1 MGRIEQ
7 MLIRV
12 NSFIIGLMMIAMFV
26 LVFTN
31 VVTRYC
37 FGFSI
42 ATAEEIST
50 FLMIWVTYL
59 GAGLALRE
67 GRHASID
74 FFQDLLGVQARKYVR
89 TALGILLILFF
100 GLLCWYGA
108 KFAHFGWGLETIA
121 TQIPKG
127 IPYLCIPIGAALFVI
142 HLLFV
147 FRKWLDRSWSE
158 DACPQAEDHLKGID
172 SEGNAE

>member
-1 MGRIEQ
+1 MMERIERA
-7 MLIRV
+7 IVRANAFV
-12 NSFIIGLMMIAMFV
+12 IGLMMIIMFI

-42 ATAEEIST
+42 ATAEEVST

-74 FFQDLLGVQARKYVR
+74 ILQDMLPSRARHIIRVLLGA
-89 TALGILLILFF
+89 ALIIFF
-100 GLLCWYGA
+100 GLLCWYGIR
-108 KFAHFGWGLETIA
+108 FAHFGWGVETIA

-127 IPYLCIPIGAALFVI
+127 IPYLCVPIGAALFIV
-142 HLLFV
+142 HLLFI
-147 FRKWLDRSWSE
+147 FGHWIDRSWNDGARLGEVESPGGE
-158 DACPQAEDHLKGID
+158 T
-172 SEGNAE
+172 

>member
-1 MGRIEQ
+1 MERIE
-7 MLIRV
+7 LTLVRV
-12 NSFIIGLMMIAMFV
+12 NAFIIGLMMIVMFV

-74 FFQDLLGVQARKYVR
+74 FFQDLLGPKVKQLIR
-89 TALGILLILFF
+89 TVLGIVLVIFF
-100 GLLCWYGA
+100 ALLCWYGV
-108 KFAHFGWGLETIA
+108 KFSYFGWGVETIA

-127 IPYLCIPIGAALFVI
+127 IPYLGIPIGAALFII
-142 HLLFV
+142 HLIFV
-147 FRKWLDRSWSE
+147 FRKWVDRSWNE
-158 DACPQAEDHLKGID
+158 DVRTSPDERPGGE
-172 SEGNAE
+172 S

>member
-1 MGRIEQ
+1 VGRIETA
-7 MLIRV
+7 LVRV
-12 NSFIIGLMMIAMFV
+12 NAFVVGLMMIVMFV

-67 GRHASID
+67 GRHACID
-74 FFQDLLGVQARKYVR
+74 ILQDRLGEGARRALRILLGIV
-89 TALGILLILFF
+89 LIVFF
-100 GLLCWYGA
+100 GLLAWYGA
-108 KFAHFGWGLETIA
+108 RFAHFGWGHETIA

-127 IPYLCIPIGAALFVI
+127 IPYLCIPIGAALFIV

-147 FRKWLDRSWSE
+147 FRRWLDRTW
-158 DACPQAEDHLKGID
+158 
-172 SEGNAE
+172 EGGGAPADDLPTEGDR

>member
-1 MGRIEQ
+1 MERIER
-7 MLIRV
+7 MLVRA
-12 NSFIIGLMMIAMFV
+12 NAFIIGLMMIVMFI

-31 VVTRYC
+31 VITRYC

-74 FFQDLLGVQARKYVR
+74 FFQDLLSARAQRLVR
-89 TALGILLILFF
+89 TLLGIVLIVFF
-100 GLLCWYGA
+100 ALLCWYGA
-108 KFAHFGWGLETIA
+108 RFAHFGWGLETIA

-127 IPYLCIPIGAALFVI
+127 IPYLCIPIGAALFAI
-142 HLLFV
+142 HLFLV
-147 FRKWLDRSWSE
+147 FRKWLDRSWG
-158 DACPQAEDHLKGID
+158 DADRLGLETPPKG
-172 SEGNAE
+172 EA

>member
-1 MGRIEQ
+1 MMGRIEQ
-7 MLIRV
+7 IIVRG
-12 NSFIIGLMMIAMFV
+12 NTFIIGLMMIIMFF

-42 ATAEEIST
+42 ATAEEVST
-50 FLMIWVTYL
+50 FLMIWVTYF

-74 FFQDLLGVQARKYVR
+74 IFQDLFSPRVRTIIRILLGVM
-89 TALGILLILFF
+89 LIVFF
-100 GLLCWYGA
+100 ALLCWYGA
-108 KFAHFGWGLETIA
+108 RFAHFGWGVETIA

-127 IPYLCIPIGAALFVI
+127 IPYLCIPIGAALFIV

-147 FRKWLDRSWSE
+147 FRNWVDRSWKEGNSLIQSE
-158 DACPQAEDHLKGID
+158 DQAGEK
-172 SEGNAE
+172 

>member
-1 MGRIEQ
+1 MMKRFEKT
-7 MLIRV
+7 LIRV
-12 NSFIIGLMMIAMFV
+12 NAFIIGVMMIVMFV

-74 FFQDLLGVQARKYVR
+74 ILQDLLGDRARRIVR
-89 TALGILLILFF
+89 ALLGIALLIFF
-100 GLLCWYGA
+100 ALLCWYGA
-108 KFAHFGWGLETIA
+108 RFAQFGWGLETIT

-127 IPYLCIPIGAALFVI
+127 IPYLGIPIGAALFML
-142 HLLFV
+142 HLVFV
-147 FRKWLDRSWSE
+147 FRNWLDRRWDGGLLPGQTDHPEGE
-158 DACPQAEDHLKGID
+158 D
-172 SEGNAE
+172 

>member
-1 MGRIEQ
+1 MGRIEHI
-7 MLIRV
+7 LIRV
-12 NSFIIGLMMIAMFV
+12 NSFIIGLMMIIMFV

-74 FFQDLLGVQARKYVR
+74 FFQDLLGDQAQKFVR
-89 TALGILLILFF
+89 AILGILLILFF

-127 IPYLCIPIGAALFVI
+127 IPYLCIPLGAALFAI

-147 FRKWLDRSWSE
+147 FPKWLDRSWN
-158 DACPQAEDHLKGID
+158 DDGRQQADDPL
-172 SEGNAE
+172 EGEI

>member
-1 MGRIEQ
+1 MMARIEKA
-7 MLIRV
+7 LVRFNEV
-12 NSFIIGLMMIAMFV
+12 LIGLMMIVMFV

-42 ATAEEIST
+42 ATAEEVST

-74 FFQDLLGVQARKYVR
+74 ILQDMLGERARLVLR
-89 TALGILLILFF
+89 TVLGLLLIVFF
-100 GLLCWYGA
+100 ALLVWYGA
-108 KFAHFGWGLETIA
+108 RFAHFGMRSETIA

-127 IPYLCIPIGAALFVI
+127 IPYLGIPIGAALFI
-142 HLLFV
+142 AHLVFV
-147 FRKWLDRSWSE
+147 FRQWLERRW
-158 DACPQAEDHLKGID
+158 
-172 SEGNAE
+172 EGVPVAGDDEPPTGET

>member
-1 MGRIEQ
+1 MERIERL
-7 MLIRV
+7 LIRV
-12 NSFIIGLMMIAMFV
+12 NSFLIGLMMIVMFI

-74 FFQDLLGVQARKYVR
+74 IFQDLLGDRAKKIIR
-89 TALGILLILFF
+89 ILLGLVLIIFF
-100 GLLCWYGA
+100 ALLCWYGIR
-108 KFAHFGWGLETIA
+108 FVHFSWGIETIA

-127 IPYLCIPIGAALFVI
+127 IPYLCIPIGAALFIV
-142 HLLFV
+142 HLMFV
-147 FRKWLDRSWSE
+147 FRKWVRSSWNDE
-158 DACPQAEDHLKGID
+158 VPQILNE
-172 SEGNAE
+172 STEGEI

>member
-1 MGRIEQ
+1 MTGHIEQ
-7 MLIRV
+7 TLVRV
-12 NSFIIGLMMIAMFV
+12 NAFIIGLMMIIMFV

-74 FFQDLLGVQARKYVR
+74 FFQDLLGDKARKWIR
-89 TALGILLILFF
+89 LLLGIVLILFF
-100 GLLCWYGA
+100 ALLCWYGVR
-108 KFAHFGWGLETIA
+108 FAHFGWGLETIA

-127 IPYLCIPIGAALFVI
+127 IPYLCIPIGAALFIV
-142 HLLFV
+142 HLVFI
-147 FRKWLDRSWSE
+147 FRKWLDRSWH
-158 DACPQAEDHLKGID
+158 AERHLD
-172 SEGNAE
+172 SDESLEGGD

>member
-1 MGRIEQ
+1 MDRFEQ
-7 MLIRV
+7 ILVQV
-12 NSFIIGLMMIAMFV
+12 NAFIIGLMMIVMFA

-74 FFQDLLGVQARKYVR
+74 FFQDMLGDRAKRVVRAMLGVV
-89 TALGILLILFF
+89 LILFF
-100 GLLCWYGA
+100 ALLCWYGIR
-108 KFAHFGWGLETIA
+108 FAHFGWGVETIA

-127 IPYLCIPIGAALFVI
+127 IPYLGIPIGAALFI
-142 HLLFV
+142 AHLGLV
-147 FRKWLDRSWSE
+147 FRKWLDRNWRA
-158 DACPQAEDHLKGID
+158 DVQHHP
-172 SEGNAE
+172 EGGD

>member
-1 MGRIEQ
+1 MGYIER
-7 MLIRV
+7 LLVRV
-12 NSFIIGLMMIAMFV
+12 NAFIIGLMMIVMFV

-74 FFQDLLGVQARKYVR
+74 FFQDLLGNRLKTIVR
-89 TALGILLILFF
+89 ALLGILLILFF

-108 KFAHFGWGLETIA
+108 KFSHFGWGLETIA

-127 IPYLCIPIGAALFVI
+127 IPYLCVPLGAALFVV
-142 HLLFV
+142 HLIFV
-147 FRKWLDRSWSE
+147 FRKWLDRSWSD
-158 DACPQAEDHLKGID
+158 DARPQDEDHL
-172 SEGNAE
+172 EGEI

>member
-1 MGRIEQ
+1 MIGHIEQ
-7 MLIRV
+7 TLVRV
-12 NSFIIGLMMIAMFV
+12 NSFIIGLMMIVMFI

-74 FFQDLLGVQARKYVR
+74 IFQDLLGDQARKFLR
-89 TALGILLILFF
+89 LLLGIVLILFF
-100 GLLCWYGA
+100 ALLCWYGVR
-108 KFAHFGWGLETIA
+108 FAHFGWGVETIA

-127 IPYLCIPIGAALFVI
+127 IPYLCIPIGAALFIV
-142 HLLFV
+142 HLV
-147 FRKWLDRSWSE
+147 FIFHKWLNRKWHDEVHHNSDERPGGE
-158 DACPQAEDHLKGID
+158 D
-172 SEGNAE
+172 

>member
-1 MGRIEQ
+1 MMERIERA
-7 MLIRV
+7 IVRANAFV
-12 NSFIIGLMMIAMFV
+12 IGLMMIVMFV

-42 ATAEEIST
+42 ATAEEVST

-67 GRHASID
+67 VRHASID
-74 FFQDLLGVQARKYVR
+74 ILQDMLPPRARYIIRFLLGVV
-89 TALGILLILFF
+89 LIIFF
-100 GLLCWYGA
+100 GLLCWYGIR
-108 KFAHFGWGLETIA
+108 FAHFGWGVETIA

-127 IPYLCIPIGAALFVI
+127 IPYLCVPIGAALFIV

-147 FRKWLDRSWSE
+147 FRQWIDRSWNGE
-158 DACPQAEDHLKGID
+158 ARLGKAEEPGV
-172 SEGNAE
+172 ET

>member
-1 MGRIEQ
+1 MLPKFEEVFVKGNQFLIGAMMGI
-7 MLIRV
+7 
-12 NSFIIGLMMIAMFV
+12 MFV

-74 FFQDLLGVQARKYVR
+74 LFQDLLGERFRLVLRVL
-89 TALGILLILFF
+89 LGIVLLGFF
-100 GLLCWYGA
+100 GVLGWFGVR
-108 KFAHFGWGLETIA
+108 FAQFGWRVETIA

-127 IPYLCIPIGAALFVI
+127 IPYLGIPIGATLFIV
-142 HLLFV
+142 HLLLMFK
-147 FRKWLDRSWSE
+147 RWIDRDWTAAPVA
-158 DACPQAEDHLKGID
+158 DADDLAEG
-172 SEGNAE
+172 GR

>member
-1 MGRIEQ
+1 MDRIENA
-7 MLIRV
+7 LVRF
-12 NSFIIGLMMIAMFV
+12 NEFLIGLMMIIMFI

-42 ATAEEIST
+42 ATAEEIAT

-59 GAGLALRE
+59 GAGIALRQ

-74 FFQDLLGVQARKYVR
+74 VFQDLLGEHARKVLR
-89 TALGILLILFF
+89 VILWLLILGFF
-100 GLLCWYGA
+100 LLLLWFGVR
-108 KFAHFGWGLETIA
+108 FAQFGMRSETIA

-127 IPYLCIPIGAALFVI
+127 IPYLGIPFGAALFVA
-142 HLLFV
+142 HMVFV
-147 FRKWLDRSWSE
+147 FRRWLNRNWE
-158 DACPQAEDHLKGID
+158 GIPVTGD
-172 SEGNAE
+172 GETPSGGE

>member
-1 MGRIEQ
+1 MRHIESA
-7 MLIRV
+7 IVRV
-12 NSFIIGLMMIAMFV
+12 NEFIVGLMMIIMFV

-37 FGFSI
+37 LGFSI

-59 GAGLALRE
+59 GAGLALRQ

-74 FFQDLLGVQARKYVR
+74 LFQDMLGDRVQRFARVLLGVILIVFFALIVWFGVR
-89 TALGILLILFF
+89 
-100 GLLCWYGA
+100 
-108 KFAHFGWGLETIA
+108 FAHFGWGLETIA

-127 IPYLCIPIGAALFVI
+127 IPYLGIPIGAALFIV
-142 HLLFV
+142 HLIFV
-147 FRKWLDRSWSE
+147 FRNWLDRNWQF
-158 DACPQAEDHLKGID
+158 DGGAGHGTG
-172 SEGNAE
+172 SEGEN

>member
-1 MGRIEQ
+1 MERIEH
-7 MLIRV
+7 LLVRA
-12 NSFIIGLMMIAMFV
+12 NAFIIGLMMIVMFV

-74 FFQDLLGVQARKYVR
+74 FFQDLLGGRAQIFLR
-89 TALGILLILFF
+89 ALLGVLLILFF

-108 KFAHFGWGLETIA
+108 KFAHFGWRLETIA

-127 IPYLCIPIGAALFVI
+127 IPYLCIPLGAALFVV

-147 FRKWLDRSWSE
+147 FRKWLDRSWHA
-158 DACPQAEDHLKGID
+158 DAHQHSDDHL
-172 SEGNAE
+172 EGER

>member
-1 MGRIEQ
+1 MRRIEQ
-7 MLIRV
+7 TIVRV
-12 NSFIIGLMMIAMFV
+12 NKFIIGLMMIVMFI

-31 VVTRYC
+31 VITRYC

-74 FFQDLLGVQARKYVR
+74 ILQDLLGHRYQKIAR
-89 TALGILLILFF
+89 ALLGVLLIVFF
-100 GLLCWYGA
+100 ALLLWYGIR
-108 KFAHFGWGLETIA
+108 FAHFGWGLETIA

-127 IPYLCIPIGAALFVI
+127 IPYLCIPIGAVLFIV

-147 FRKWLDRSWSE
+147 FRNWLDRSWEQNVNFSSE
-158 DACPQAEDHLKGID
+158 NIL
-172 SEGNAE
+172 EGDG